1 MLTPAERRQKIK
13 AVVRVASGNFL
24 EMYDFIIYGY
34 YATYIARTF
43 FPADN
48 EFVSLMAA
56 FLAYGAGFLIRPI
69 GAVVLGSYTDRVG
82 RRAGLILSLVAD
94 GGRHGL
100 DRVHARLRD
109 DRHIGADHHRHGPS
123 HPGLLRRRRDRRLL
137 GLSRGDRHP
146 RQSRLLHLLAIGQS
160 AGRGHA
166 LGRARRRAD
175 LGAARPSR

>member
-13 AVVRVASGNFL
+13 AVVRVAAGNFL

-69 GAVVLGSYTDRVG
+69 GAIVLGSYTDRVG
-82 RRAGLILSLVAD
+82 RRAGPDPLLVAD
-94 GGRHGL
+94 GGRHRL
-100 DRVHARLRD
+100 DRVYAWL
-109 DRHIGADHHRHGPS
+109 
-123 HPGLLRRRRDRRLL
+123 
-137 GLSRGDRHP
+137 
-146 RQSRLLHLLAIGQS
+146 
-160 AGRGHA
+160 
-166 LGRARRRAD
+166 
-175 LGAARPSR
+175 

>member
-1 MLTPAERRQKIK
+1 M
-13 AVVRVASGNFL
+13 VRVASGNFL

-82 RRAGLILSLVAD
+82 RRAGPDRLLVAD

-100 DRVHARLRD
+100 DRLYARL
-109 DRHIGADHHRHGPS
+109 
-123 HPGLLRRRRDRRLL
+123 
-137 GLSRGDRHP
+137 
-146 RQSRLLHLLAIGQS
+146 
-160 AGRGHA
+160 
-166 LGRARRRAD
+166 
-175 LGAARPSR
+175 

>member
-13 AVVRVASGNFL
+13 AVVRVSAGNFL

-69 GAVVLGSYTDRVG
+69 GAIALGSYTDRVG
-82 RRAGLILSLVAD
+82 RRAGLILSLSLMAVGTASIAFTP
-94 GGRHGL
+94 GYET
-100 DRVHARLRD
+100 
-109 DRHIGADHHRHGPS
+109 IGI
-123 HPGLLRRRRDRRLL
+123 
-137 GLSRGDRHP
+137 
-146 RQSRLLHLLAIGQS
+146 LAPIIIEI
-160 AGRGHA
+160 
-166 LGRARRRAD
+166 GRASCRERV
-175 LGAARPSR
+175 